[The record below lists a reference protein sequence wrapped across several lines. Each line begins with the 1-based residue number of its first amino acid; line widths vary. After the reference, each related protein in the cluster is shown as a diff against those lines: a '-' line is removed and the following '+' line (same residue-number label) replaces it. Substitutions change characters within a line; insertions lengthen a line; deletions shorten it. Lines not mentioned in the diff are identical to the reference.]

1 MIYNKTCLYSATA
14 GTNSI
19 TLPEPLSAFE
29 RYVVKVSPGV
39 YWESVCTGDR
49 SVQRFNRYGGWNHQ
63 GYMIWPANWV
73 ISNGTKKLECNRFQ
87 MLWQNSAVN
96 KVGAFGWGNTASNI
110 KHMYEVW
117 GINRKDY
124 TTAQGEGKP
133 EGDWKTY
140 NETLLWSGTDYAN
153 QSHITLNNR
162 AVGYE
167 RLKVGVGSFGES
179 TNIYDVDAPQS
190 YTSWLPLRSYWGT
203 TTGSFYLSMH
213 RYQWDNETSGL
224 SAVSGKTWQLGT
236 GAADPYSTTGN
247 YTATDT
253 HIRRPVWAIWG
264 INEKPKQKLIPASMV
279 GGTISANRNS
289 GYEHDITT
297 LTGVPESEV
306 WKCSAID
313 ITGATLTGNDFMF
326 GNSNVTASAGFEHS
340 RDLTL
345 ENGEHG
351 VLSADKMSGFSGDVV
366 TVDAT
371 TDEGWY
377 FTGLNV
383 TGATATGNQFMFVG
397 NDVTVEGGWTDEGY
411 PITYLSDEHVSVTGD
426 QIYIPGS
433 EGLQLESSYD
443 PYYRIDYEI
452 TNGSIVDGKLVP
464 TGPCTVYAKDKINYF
479 TATGNFEQGSNVTCI
494 ENRYN
499 GNTYYERSTAVPAK
513 YALHVS
519 HTGDVPSSWYSTSNR
534 WKPNDASAYSITL
547 NTKMKL
553 TGETTGRVKTN
564 NYGATAQATA
574 VSLIGSTQTESQS
587 YSLTSNQTHATS
599 NWSYN
604 KTFTTTTQ
612 NVNYGLSAK
621 LYARIR
627 CYKGYSYWFYSTAA
641 YVATGTTGTWTA
653 TGIAP

>member
-29 RYVVKVSPGV
+29 RYVVKVSPGI

-49 SVQRFNRYGGWNHQ
+49 TVQRFNRYGDWNHQ
-63 GYMIWPANWV
+63 GYMVWPANWV
-73 ISNGTKKLECNRFQ
+73 ISNGTKKLDCNRFQ

-153 QSHITLNNR
+153 QSHITLSNR

-167 RLKVGVGSFGES
+167 RLKIGVGSFGES
-179 TNIYDVDAPQS
+179 TNIIETDSPQD
-190 YTSWLPLRSYWGT
+190 YTAWLPLTSYWGT

-236 GAADPYSTTGN
+236 GAADPFSTTGN
-247 YTATDT
+247 YTDTDT

-264 INEKPKQKLIPASMV
+264 VNEKDKYKLIPGSMT

-297 LTGVPESEV
+297 IIGVPAGDE
-306 WKCSAID
+306 WKCSAIN
-313 ITGATLTGNDFMF
+313 ITGAELTGNDFMF
-326 GNSNVTASAGFEHS
+326 GNSNVSAQAEFEHS
-340 RDLTL
+340 RELTL
-345 ENGEHG
+345 ENGDHG

-377 FTGLNV
+377 LSAIALTGAEATGFKFMFTGS
-383 TGATATGNQFMFVG
+383 
-397 NDVTVEGGWTDEGY
+397 DVTALGEYTDVGF
-411 PITYLSDEHVSVTGD
+411 PITYLSDEHVSLTGD
-426 QIYIPGS
+426 TTIFIPGS
-433 EGLQLESSYD
+433 EGITLDSGYD
-443 PYYRIDYEI
+443 AYYRISGYDI
-452 TNGSIVDGKLVP
+452 TNGSIIDGKLVP
-464 TGPCTVYAKDKINYF
+464 TGPCTIKAVETPNYF
-479 TATGNFEQGSNVTCI
+479 TATGNFEKGSNVTCDAGTK
-494 ENRYN
+494 Y
-499 GNTYYERSTAVPAK
+499 GSTTIYSNVGQK
-513 YALHVS
+513 YALHVG
-519 HTGDVPSSWYSTSNR
+519 HTGDIPSSWYATSNR
-534 WKPNDASAYSITL
+534 WSPSDASAYSITL
-547 NTKMKL
+547 NAKMQF
-553 TGETTGRVKTN
+553 TGRIAPDYN
-564 NYGATAQATA
+564 GAAAYMTGVTL
-574 VSLIGSTQTESQS
+574 VGSTQNQSQTFSVTTYAAATRS
-587 YSLTSNQTHATS
+587 YS
-599 NWSYN
+599 
-604 KTFTTTTQ
+604 KTVTTTTQ
-612 NVNYGLSAK
+612 STYGVSGRLGSK
-621 LYARIR
+621 KY
-627 CYKGYSYWFYSTAA
+627 TAGGTTRRGI
-641 YVATGTTGTWTA
+641 ATYIANGTTGTWTA

>member
-1 MIYNKTCLYSATA
+1 MIYNKTCLFSATA

-19 TLPEPLSAFE
+19 TLSEPLSAFE
-29 RYVVKVSPGV
+29 RYVVKVNPGV

-49 SVQRFNRYGGWNHQ
+49 SVQRYNRYGSYNND
-63 GYMIWPANWV
+63 GYMEWPANWV
-73 ISNGTKKLECNRFQ
+73 ISNGTKSMSCNRFQ
-87 MLWQNSAVN
+87 LLMQLGTAN
-96 KVGAFGWGNTASNI
+96 KTQTFGWNNTAGNVKNI
-110 KHMYEVW
+110 MEVW

-133 EGDWKTY
+133 EGDWKAY

-153 QSHITLNNR
+153 QSHIDLANR

-213 RYQWDNETSGL
+213 RYRWDNETSGL

-253 HIRRPVWAIWG
+253 YIRRPVWAIWG
-264 INEKPKQKLIPASMV
+264 VNEKDKYKLIPGSMT

-297 LTGVPESEV
+297 ITGVPASDE
-306 WKCSAID
+306 WKCSAINL
-313 ITGATLTGNDFMF
+313 TGAELTGNDFMF
-326 GNSNVTASAGFEHS
+326 GNSNVTAQAEFEHS

-345 ENGEHG
+345 ENGDHG

-383 TGATATGNQFMFVG
+383 IGATATGNQFMFVG
-397 NDVTVEGGWTDEGY
+397 ENVTAEGLYTDEGY
-411 PITYLSDEHVSVTGD
+411 PITYETTEGGSCTGD
-426 QIYIPGS
+426 VQIFIPGS
-433 EGLQLESSYD
+433 EGITLQTAYD
-443 PYYRIDYEI
+443 TYYRLSGYEVTGGTI
-452 TNGSIVDGKLVP
+452 ENNVLIP
-464 TGPCTVYAKDKINYF
+464 TGPCTARAVYKVNYF
-479 TATGNFEQGSNVTCI
+479 TATGNFEKGSNQTRTQADPWYVTMYI
-494 ENRYN
+494 
-499 GNTYYERSTAVPAK
+499 
-513 YALHVS
+513 LHQS
-519 HTGDVPSSWYSTSNR
+519 HTGDIPTSWYATSNR
-534 WKPNDASAYSITL
+534 WKPNNISSYNINIHGAMQFSCTSNGDRKNGGKTACIFAGSNVYQTKTYGNEYNVT
-547 NTKMKL
+547 NT
-553 TGETTGRVKTN
+553 
-564 NYGATAQATA
+564 YTANQ
-574 VSLIGSTQTESQS
+574 SLSTQDV
-587 YSLTSNQTHATS
+587 Y
-599 NWSYN
+599 
-604 KTFTTTTQ
+604 
-612 NVNYGLSAK
+612 YGVSAK
-621 LYARIR
+621 LQCSNYRNR
-627 CYKGYSYWFYSTAA
+627 SYYTVNYIAA
-641 YVATGTTGTWTA
+641 GTTGTWTA

>member
-1 MIYNKTCLYSATA
+1 MIYNKTCLFSATA

-19 TLPEPLSAFE
+19 TLSEPLSAFE
-29 RYVVKVSPGV
+29 RYVVKVNPGV

-49 SVQRFNRYGGWNHQ
+49 SVQRYNRYGSYNND
-63 GYMIWPANWV
+63 GYMEWPANWV
-73 ISNGTKKLECNRFQ
+73 ISNGTKSMSCNRFQ
-87 MLWQNSAVN
+87 LLMQLGTNN
-96 KVGAFGWGNTASNI
+96 KTQLFGWGNTAGNI
-110 KHMYEVW
+110 KNIMEVW

-140 NETLLWSGTDYAN
+140 NETLLWSGIDYAN

-190 YTSWLPLRSYWGT
+190 YSSWLPLRSYWGT

-236 GAADPYSTTGN
+236 GAADPFSTTGN

-253 HIRRPVWAIWG
+253 FVRRPVWAIWG
-264 INEKPKQKLIPASMV
+264 VNEKDKYKLIPGSMTR
-279 GGTISANRNS
+279 GTISANRNS

-297 LTGVPESEV
+297 ITGVPAGDE
-306 WKCSAID
+306 WKCSAIN
-313 ITGATLTGNDFMF
+313 ITGAELTGNDFMF
-326 GNSNVTASAGFEHS
+326 GNSNVTAQAEFEHS

-345 ENGEHG
+345 ENGDHG

-377 FTGLNV
+377 LSAIALTGAEATGFKFMFTGS
-383 TGATATGNQFMFVG
+383 
-397 NDVTVEGGWTDEGY
+397 DVTALGEYTDVGF
-411 PITYLSDEHVSVTGD
+411 PITYETTEGGTCTGD
-426 QIYIPGS
+426 TQIFIPGS
-433 EGLQLESSYD
+433 EGITLQTAYD
-443 PYYRIDYEI
+443 TYYRFSGYDI
-452 TNGSIVDGKLVP
+452 TGGSIVDGKLVP
-464 TGPCTVYAKDKINYF
+464 TGPCTAKAVYKVNAF
-479 TATGNFEQGSNVTCI
+479 TASGGWEKGSNVTC
-494 ENRYN
+494 NRS
-499 GNTYYERSTAVPAK
+499 YYASTANVPQK
-513 YALHVS
+513 YA
-519 HTGDVPSSWYSTSNR
+519 TAAYKTDNVPSEWYATSNR
-534 WKPNDASAYSITL
+534 WKPNGASAYSMTANPIMKFSAGNGSTVSVGCT
-547 NTKMKL
+547 NT
-553 TGETTGRVKTN
+553 
-564 NYGATAQATA
+564 AI
-574 VSLIGSTQTESQS
+574 SLIGSTQT
-587 YSLTSNQTHATS
+587 ATGTVAYTLGGGGGKATGQ
-599 NWSYN
+599 YN

-612 NVNYGLSAK
+612 DVYYSISAK
-621 LYARIR
+621 INFGNNGSNIY
-627 CYKGYSYWFYSTAA
+627 GTGM

>member
-1 MIYNKTCLYSATA
+1 MIYNKTCLFSATA

-19 TLPEPLSAFE
+19 TLSEPLSAFE
-29 RYVVKVSPGV
+29 RYVVKVNPGV

-49 SVQRFNRYGGWNHQ
+49 SVQRYNRYGSYNND
-63 GYMIWPANWV
+63 GYMEWPANWV
-73 ISNGTKKLECNRFQ
+73 ISNGTKSMSCNRFQ
-87 MLWQNSAVN
+87 LLMQLGTNN
-96 KVGAFGWGNTASNI
+96 KTQLFGWGNTAGNI
-110 KHMYEVW
+110 KNIMEVW

-153 QSHITLNNR
+153 QSHIDLSNR

-167 RLKVGVGSFGES
+167 RLKIGVGSFGES

-247 YTATDT
+247 YTSTET
-253 HIRRPVWAIWG
+253 YVRRPVWAIWG
-264 INEKPKQKLIPASMV
+264 VNEKDKYKLIPGSMT

-297 LTGVPESEV
+297 ITGVPAGDE
-306 WKCSAID
+306 WKCSAIN
-313 ITGATLTGNDFMF
+313 ITGAELTGNDFMF
-326 GNSNVTASAGFEHS
+326 DNSNVTAQAEFEHS

-345 ENGEHG
+345 ENGDHG
-351 VLSADKMSGFSGDVV
+351 ILSADKMSGFSGDVV

-377 FTGLNV
+377 LSAIALTGAEATGFKFMFTGS
-383 TGATATGNQFMFVG
+383 
-397 NDVTVEGGWTDEGY
+397 DVTALGEYTDVGF
-411 PITYLSDEHVSVTGD
+411 PVTYLSDEHVSVDGPS
-426 QIYIPGS
+426 IYIPGGT
-433 EGLQLESSYD
+433 GLQLQSSYD

-452 TNGSIVDGKLVP
+452 TNGEIIDGLLVP
-464 TGPCTVYAKDKINYF
+464 TGPCTVYAKDRINYF
-479 TATGNFEQGSNVTCI
+479 TATGNFEQGSNVSKS
-494 ENRYN
+494 N
-499 GNTYYERSTAVPAK
+499 GAANVPAK
-513 YALHVS
+513 YALHQN
-519 HTGDVPSSWYSTSNR
+519 HTGDIPSSWYETSNR

-547 NTKMKL
+547 NPIMQFTAKCTS
-553 TGETTGRVKTN
+553 TGVRQGKAYVTG
-564 NYGATAQATA
+564 
-574 VSLIGSTQTESQS
+574 VSLIGSTQTQSQT
-587 YSLTSNQTHATS
+587 YSKTNDGSVTWN
-599 NWSYN
+599 YN
-604 KTFTTTTQ
+604 KTFTSTTQ
-612 NVNYGLSAK
+612 DVNYGISAK
-621 LYARIR
+621 LNSVFDSY
-627 CYKGYSYWFYSTAA
+627 YGYTGRSTAT
-641 YVATGTTGTWTA
+641 YIATGTKGTWTA

>member
-49 SVQRFNRYGGWNHQ
+49 SVQRFNRYGDWNHQ

-96 KVGAFGWGNTASNI
+96 KVGAFGWSNTAGNI

-153 QSHITLNNR
+153 QSHIDLANR

-167 RLKVGVGSFGES
+167 RLKVGVGSFVES
-179 TNIYDVDAPQS
+179 TNIYEVDAPQS

-253 HIRRPVWAIWG
+253 FVRRPVWAIWG
-264 INEKPKQKLIPASMV
+264 VNEKDKYKLIPGNMT

-297 LTGVPESEV
+297 VIGVPAGDE
-306 WKCSAID
+306 WKCSAIN
-313 ITGATLTGNDFMF
+313 ITGAELTGNDFMF
-326 GNSNVTASAGFEHS
+326 GNSNVTAQAEFEHS
-340 RDLTL
+340 RNLTL
-345 ENGEHG
+345 ENGDHG

-377 FTGLNV
+377 LSAIALTGAEATGFKFMFTGS
-383 TGATATGNQFMFVG
+383 
-397 NDVTVEGGWTDEGY
+397 DVTALGEYTDVGF
-411 PITYLSDEHVSVTGD
+411 PITYLSDDHVSVTGD
-426 QIYIPGS
+426 TTLYIPG
-433 EGLQLESSYD
+433 GTGITLQTGYD
-443 PYYRIDYEI
+443 TYYRISGYDVTGGTVE
-452 TNGSIVDGKLVP
+452 NGVLIP
-464 TGPCTVYAKDKINYF
+464 TGPCTIRAVEKLNTFSAS
-479 TATGNFEQGSNVTCI
+479 GNFNMYGAGTYII
-494 ENRYN
+494 E
-499 GNTYYERSTAVPAK
+499 AK
-513 YALHVS
+513 KYRETISYAHY
-519 HTGDVPSSWYSTSNR
+519 TGGINVPSAYYS
-534 WKPNDASAYSITL
+534 D
-547 NTKMKL
+547 
-553 TGETTGRVKTN
+553 
-564 NYGATAQATA
+564 
-574 VSLIGSTQTESQS
+574 
-587 YSLTSNQTHATS
+587 SLTSNDGGNTSVKASGWKPSEEISAYNFSGATRAQIYVERVNTPTTATLQVNGTNFGNLYQTTI
-599 NWSYN
+599 
-604 KTFTTTTQ
+604 
-612 NVNYGLSAK
+612 G
-621 LYARIR
+621 
-627 CYKGYSYWFYSTAA
+627 GYSTATVTNSGETNVKGIVRR
-641 YVATGTTGTWTA
+641 YVRIYGGSSRHYMNNLQNATIYSWSA
-653 TGIAP
+653 SGIAP

>member
-19 TLPEPLSAFE
+19 TLSEPLSAFE

-49 SVQRFNRYGGWNHQ
+49 SVQRFNRYGDWNHQ

-73 ISNGTKKLECNRFQ
+73 ISNGTTKLECNRFQ

-124 TTAQGEGKP
+124 TTAQGEGSP
-133 EGDWKTY
+133 GEGWKTY
-140 NETLLWSGTDYAN
+140 NETLLWSGIDYAN

-162 AVGYE
+162 AIGYE

-179 TNIYDVDAPQS
+179 TNILETDSPQN
-190 YTSWLPLRSYWGT
+190 YTAWLPLTSYWGT

-213 RYQWDNETSGL
+213 RYRWDDETSGL

-253 HIRRPVWAIWG
+253 FIRRPVWAIWG
-264 INEKPKQKLIPASMV
+264 INEKPKQKFIATTTEAGTVSASK
-279 GGTISANRNS
+279 SS
-289 GYEHDITT
+289 GYSGDVAT
-297 LTGVPESEV
+297 LTGVPASED
-306 WKCSAID
+306 WKCSAIN

-326 GNSNVTASAGFEHS
+326 ENSNVSAQAEFEHS

-345 ENGEHG
+345 VNNEHAT
-351 VLSADKMSGFSGDVV
+351 LSADKMTGFSGDVV

-377 FTGLNV
+377 FTGLNL

-397 NDVTVEGGWTDEGY
+397 ENVTAEGLYTDAGY
-411 PITYLSDEHVSVTGD
+411 PITYIVETGGTFTGD
-426 QIYIPGS
+426 TDIFVPGS
-433 EGLQLESSYD
+433 EGIQLTTSYD
-443 PYYRIDYEI
+443 TYWRFSGYEVTGGTI
-452 TNGSIVDGKLVP
+452 ENDVLVP
-464 TGPCTVYAKDKINYF
+464 TGPCTAKAVYKVNYF
-479 TATGNFEQGSNVTCI
+479 TASGGWEKGSNVAAYRTTL
-494 ENRYN
+494 NVPQKYA
-499 GNTYYERSTAVPAK
+499 TASYKTSNVPA
-513 YALHVS
+513 
-519 HTGDVPSSWYSTSNR
+519 SWYATSNR
-534 WKPNDASAYSITL
+534 WNPNGASAYQITL
-547 NTKMKL
+547 HPIMKFSAANGSTIADAGAA
-553 TGETTGRVKTN
+553 TGVT
-564 NYGATAQATA
+564 
-574 VSLIGSTQTESQS
+574 LIGSTQTQSQS
-587 YSLTSNQTHATS
+587 ISLPVAKNGGTYSTN
-599 NWSYN
+599 YN
-604 KTFTTTTQ
+604 KTFTSNVQ
-612 NVNYGLSAK
+612 NVTYGISGK
-621 LYARIR
+621 VY
-627 CYKGYSYWFYSTAA
+627 YPGGNHYGTAA
-641 YVATGTTGTWTA
+641 YIATGTTGTWTA

>member
-1 MIYNKTCLYSATA
+1 MIYNKTCLFSATA

-19 TLPEPLSAFE
+19 TLSEPLSAFE
-29 RYVVKVSPGV
+29 RYVVKVNPGV

-49 SVQRFNRYGGWNHQ
+49 SVQRYNRYGSYNND
-63 GYMIWPANWV
+63 GYMEWPANWV
-73 ISNGTKKLECNRFQ
+73 ISNGTKSMSCNRFQ
-87 MLWQNSAVN
+87 LLMQLGTNN
-96 KVGAFGWGNTASNI
+96 KTQLFGWGNTAGNI
-110 KHMYEVW
+110 KNIMEVW

-133 EGDWKTY
+133 EGDWKAY

-153 QSHITLNNR
+153 QSHIDLANR

-190 YTSWLPLRSYWGT
+190 YSSWLPLRSYWGT

-253 HIRRPVWAIWG
+253 FVRRPVWAIWG
-264 INEKPKQKLIPASMV
+264 INEKDKYKLIPGSMT

-297 LTGVPESEV
+297 ITGVPAGDE
-306 WKCSAID
+306 WKCSALN

-326 GNSNVTASAGFEHS
+326 GNSNVSAQAEFEHS
-340 RDLTL
+340 RNLTL
-345 ENGEHG
+345 ENGDHG

-377 FTGLNV
+377 LSAIALTGAEATGFKFMFTGS
-383 TGATATGNQFMFVG
+383 
-397 NDVTVEGGWTDEGY
+397 DVTALGEYTDVGF

-426 QIYIPGS
+426 TTIFIPGS
-433 EGLQLESSYD
+433 EGITLDSGYD
-443 PYYRIDYEI
+443 PYYRISGYDI
-452 TNGSIVDGKLVP
+452 TNGSIIDGKLVP
-464 TGPCTVYAKDKINYF
+464 TGPCTIKAVETPNYF
-479 TATGNFEQGSNVTCI
+479 TATGNFEKGSNVTCDAGT
-494 ENRYN
+494 NY
-499 GNTYYERSTAVPAK
+499 GSTTIYSNVGQK
-513 YALHVS
+513 YALHVG
-519 HTGDVPSSWYSTSNR
+519 HTGDIPSSWYATSNR
-534 WKPNDASAYSITL
+534 WNPSNASSYSITL
-547 NTKMKL
+547 NAKMQF
-553 TGETTGRVKTN
+553 TGRIAP
-564 NYGATAQATA
+564 NYSGPAAYMTGVTL
-574 VSLIGSTQTESQS
+574 VGSTQNQSQS
-587 YSLTSNQTHATS
+587 FSVTTYATASRSYS
-599 NWSYN
+599 
-604 KTFTTTTQ
+604 KTVTTTTQ
-612 NVNYGLSAK
+612 STYGVSGRLGSK
-621 LYARIR
+621 
-627 CYKGYSYWFYSTAA
+627 KHTAGGITRRGI
-641 YVATGTTGTWTA
+641 ATYIANGTTGTWTA

>member
-1 MIYNKTCLYSATA
+1 MIYNKTCLFSATA

-19 TLPEPLSAFE
+19 TLSEPLSAFE
-29 RYVVKVSPGV
+29 RYVVKVNPGV

-49 SVQRFNRYGGWNHQ
+49 SVQRYNRYGSYNND
-63 GYMIWPANWV
+63 GYMEWPANWV
-73 ISNGTKKLECNRFQ
+73 ISNGTKSMSCNRFQ
-87 MLWQNSAVN
+87 LLMQLGTNN
-96 KVGAFGWGNTASNI
+96 KTQLFGWGNTAGNI
-110 KHMYEVW
+110 KNIMEVW

-153 QSHITLNNR
+153 QSHIDLSNR

-167 RLKVGVGSFGES
+167 RLKIGVGSFGES

-253 HIRRPVWAIWG
+253 FIRRPVWAIWG
-264 INEKPKQKLIPASMV
+264 INEKDKYKLIPGSMT

-297 LTGVPESEV
+297 ITGVPAGDE
-306 WKCSAID
+306 WKCSAIN
-313 ITGATLTGNDFMF
+313 ITGAELTGNDFMF
-326 GNSNVTASAGFEHS
+326 ANSNVTAQAEFEHS

-345 ENGEHG
+345 ENSDHG

-377 FTGLNV
+377 LSAIALTGAEATGFKFMFTGS
-383 TGATATGNQFMFVG
+383 
-397 NDVTVEGGWTDEGY
+397 DVTALGEYTDVGF
-411 PITYLSDEHVSVTGD
+411 PITYLADEHVSVDGPS
-426 QIYIPGS
+426 IYIPG
-433 EGLQLESSYD
+433 GTGVQLQSSYD

-452 TNGSIVDGKLVP
+452 TNGEIVDGLLVP

-479 TATGNFEQGSNVTCI
+479 TAIGNFEKGSNQSIAGPRQQKQIVWSYANVG
-494 ENRYN
+494 E
-499 GNTYYERSTAVPAK
+499 K
-513 YALHVS
+513 YALHQA
-519 HTGDVPSSWYSTSNR
+519 HTGDIPASWYATSNR
-534 WKPNDASAYSITL
+534 WNPNNASAYSITL
-547 NTKMKL
+547 DAKMQF
-553 TGETTGRVKTN
+553 TGKKDASYN
-564 NYGATAQATA
+564 GATAAMTG
-574 VSLIGSTQTESQS
+574 VTMVGSTQNQLQTFSVDSKTATTRS
-587 YSLTSNQTHATS
+587 YS
-599 NWSYN
+599 
-604 KTFTTTTQ
+604 KTVTTTTQ
-612 NVNYGLSAK
+612 DVFYGVSG
-621 LYARIR
+621 RIGAA
-627 CYKGYSYWFYSTAA
+627 GYIAGGISRAGTAT
-641 YVATGTTGTWTA
+641 YIATGTNGTWTA

>member
-1 MIYNKTCLYSATA
+1 MIYNKTCLFSATT

-19 TLPEPLSAFE
+19 TLSEPLSAFE
-29 RYVVKVSPGV
+29 RYVVKVNPGV

-49 SVQRFNRYGGWNHQ
+49 SVQRYNRYGSYNND
-63 GYMIWPANWV
+63 GYMEWPANWV
-73 ISNGTKKLECNRFQ
+73 ISNGTKSMSCNRFQ
-87 MLWQNSAVN
+87 LLMQLGTAN
-96 KVGAFGWGNTASNI
+96 KTQTFGWNNTAGNVKNI
-110 KHMYEVW
+110 MEVW

-124 TTAQGEGKP
+124 TTAQGVGKP

-153 QSHITLNNR
+153 QSHITLSNR

-179 TNIYDVDAPQS
+179 TNIYDVDAPQFYS
-190 YTSWLPLRSYWGT
+190 SWLPLRSYWGT
-203 TTGSFYLSMH
+203 TTGSFILSMH

-224 SAVSGKTWQLGT
+224 SAVSGKAWQLGT

-253 HIRRPVWAIWG
+253 YIRRPVWAIWG
-264 INEKPKQKLIPASMV
+264 INEKDKYKLIPGSMT

-297 LTGVPESEV
+297 ITGVPAGDE
-306 WKCSAID
+306 WKCSAIN

-326 GNSNVTASAGFEHS
+326 TNSNVTAQAEFEHS

-345 ENGEHG
+345 ENGNHG

-377 FTGLNV
+377 LSAIALTGAEATGFKFMFTGS
-383 TGATATGNQFMFVG
+383 
-397 NDVTVEGGWTDEGY
+397 DVTALGEYTDVGF
-411 PITYLSDEHVSVTGD
+411 PITYLNDEHVNVDGPS
-426 QIYIPGS
+426 IYIPGGT
-433 EGLQLESSYD
+433 GLQLQSSYD

-452 TNGSIVDGKLVP
+452 TNGEIVDGLLVP

-479 TATGNFEQGSNVTCI
+479 TATGNFEKGSNQSIAGPRQQKQIVWSYANVG
-494 ENRYN
+494 E
-499 GNTYYERSTAVPAK
+499 K
-513 YALHVS
+513 YALHQA
-519 HTGDVPSSWYSTSNR
+519 HTGDIPASWYATSNR
-534 WKPNDASAYSITL
+534 WNPNNASAYSITL
-547 NTKMKL
+547 DAKMQF
-553 TGETTGRVKTN
+553 TGKKDASYN
-564 NYGATAQATA
+564 GATAAMTG
-574 VSLIGSTQTESQS
+574 VTMVGSTQNQLQTFSVDSKTATTRS
-587 YSLTSNQTHATS
+587 YS
-599 NWSYN
+599 
-604 KTFTTTTQ
+604 KTVTTTTQ
-612 NVNYGLSAK
+612 DVFYGVSG
-621 LYARIR
+621 RIGAA
-627 CYKGYSYWFYSTAA
+627 GYIAGGISRAGTAT
-641 YVATGTTGTWTA
+641 YIATGTTGTWTA